1 MPLFPFHTV
10 FGVVGDKAV
19 LDGKHVGV
27 HDGGVLEVEPHV
39 VAELA
44 ELLVVRLG
52 GPVDA
57 GEAAVRVVLALLLHH
72 QCRQAPQGAG
82 AVDPEL
88 PRAIVVENLKSPPRD
103 AFLSVYAD

>member
-1 MPLFPFHTV
+1 M
-10 FGVVGDKAV
+10 VGDEVV
-19 LDGKHVGV
+19 LDGEHVGV

-44 ELLVVRLG
+44 QLLVVRLG

-57 GEAAVRVVLALLLHH
+57 GEAAVRVVLALLLLHH

-88 PRAIVVENLKSPPRD
+88 PRAVVVQNLKLLPKKC
-103 AFLSVYAD
+103 FFVSVHCY

>member
-1 MPLFPFHTV
+1 
-10 FGVVGDKAV
+10 
-19 LDGKHVGV
+19 
-27 HDGGVLEVEPHV
+27 
-39 VAELA
+39 
-44 ELLVVRLG
+44 
-52 GPVDA
+52 
-57 GEAAVRVVLALLLHH
+57 VRVVLALLLHH

>member
-1 MPLFPFHTV
+1 M
-10 FGVVGDKAV
+10 VGNEVV
-19 LDGKHVGV
+19 LDGEHVGV

-44 ELLVVRLG
+44 QLLVVRLG

-88 PRAIVVENLKSPPRD
+88 PRAVVVQNLKLLPKKC
-103 AFLSVYAD
+103 FFVSVHCY